1 MLPRRERI
9 LWLTVVG
16 LASFA
21 AWNAGEMPSA
31 GSGFPAGI
39 AAGPGGKTERPT
51 GDGSKRGDSARERS
65 VSRSIPADGEALRD
79 FTTRVLRDS
88 DPIRRTSGFM
98 RILDRSTPE
107 NFHHI
112 NQAWKDLR
120 FAGTYLPHEEVM
132 MNFRAGELM
141 GRQILAKRQGNPRD
155 LSMMHALKPQ
165 FRGWVKSDSADA
177 RRWLDELPEGD
188 YRKQMTLT
196 YIGALAEDNPT
207 GSLDEIAGLPEEY
220 QAAAGGAVVAQLR
233 QSDSIDSA
241 SDFLAAQAAAGNA
254 GTPLFRG
261 MFDSLAGGTTDGNG
275 ELMSRLVEDHI
286 GQPYMNAHWIT
297 RAATLRG
304 ERDEKTGE
312 VLAWALRMEGAAKD
326 IAPGSVLAATT
337 ALMPASKLSEVEKWL
352 ARQPEGPALETLRA
366 VIEARAAEM
375 APEEPEPAPDQ
386 NR

>member
-1 MLPRRERI
+1 MAFSQDLSER
-9 LWLTVVG
+9 T
-16 LASFA
+16 
-21 AWNAGEMPSA
+21 P
-31 GSGFPAGI
+31 P
-39 AAGPGGKTERPT
+39 
-51 GDGSKRGDSARERS
+51 
-65 VSRSIPADGEALRD
+65 VSRIRLDSSLRRWFSRNLGLWRSQRLYFFADGEALRD

-98 RILDRSTPE
+98 RILDHSTPE

-120 FAGTYLPHEEVM
+120 FAGTYLPHEEIM

-141 GRQILAKRQGNPRD
+141 GRRILANRQGSPRD

-165 FRGWVKSDSADA
+165 YRGWVKSDSADA

-254 GTPLFRG
+254 DTLLFRG
-261 MFDSLAGGTTDGNG
+261 MFDSLAGGTVDGDG
-275 ELMSRLVEDHI
+275 ELMSRLVEEHV
-286 GQPYMNAHWIT
+286 GQPYMNANWIT

-304 ERDEKTGE
+304 ERDEKTTE
-312 VLAWALRMEGAAKD
+312 VLEWALRMESAAKD

-352 ARQPEGPALETLRA
+352 AVQPESPALDGLRA

-375 APEEPEPAPDQ
+375 APEGSEPAEGP
-386 NR
+386 

>member
-1 MLPRRERI
+1 MLPRHERI
-9 LWLTVVG
+9 VWLTVVG
-16 LASFA
+16 LASFG
-21 AWNAGEMPSA
+21 AWHAGDQPSDGDFAAGEAS
-31 GSGFPAGI
+31 
-39 AAGPGGKTERPT
+39 GPGGK
-51 GDGSKRGDSARERS
+51 SARRESSGDDRGGSAPDRS
-65 VSRSIPADGEALRD
+65 ASRPIPTDGEALRL

-141 GRQILAKRQGNPRD
+141 GRKILANRQGSPRD

-165 FRGWVKSDSADA
+165 YRGWVKSDSADA
-177 RRWLDELPEGD
+177 RRWLDELPEGN

-220 QAAAGGAVVAQLR
+220 HAAAGGAVVAQLR
-233 QSDSIDSA
+233 QSDSIDGA

-254 GTPLFRG
+254 AAPLLQG

-286 GQPYMNAHWIT
+286 GQPYVNARWIS

-304 ERDEKTGE
+304 ERDEKTTE
-312 VLAWALRMEGAAKD
+312 VLAWALRIEGAAKD

-352 ARQPEGPALETLRA
+352 AGQPENPALDTLRA
-366 VIEARAAEM
+366 LIEASAAEM
-375 APEEPEPAPDQ
+375 APEESEPAEGP
-386 NR
+386 

>member
-1 MLPRRERI
+1 M
-9 LWLTVVG
+9 WLTVAG
-16 LASFA
+16 LASFGAWHAGDPPSTGGLA
-21 AWNAGEMPSA
+21 AGAPS
-31 GSGFPAGI
+31 
-39 AAGPGGKTERPT
+39 GPGGK
-51 GDGSKRGDSARERS
+51 SARRLNSGDDLEGSVPGRS
-65 VSRSIPADGEALRD
+65 PSRSIPADGDALRD

-98 RILDRSTPE
+98 RILDRSTPD

-141 GRQILAKRQGNPRD
+141 GRRILASRQGSPRD

-165 FRGWVKSDSADA
+165 YRGWVKSDSADA

-196 YIGALAEDNPT
+196 YIGALAEDNPA

-220 QAAAGGAVVAQLR
+220 HAAAGGAIVAQLR
-233 QSDSIDSA
+233 QSDSIDGA
-241 SDFLAAQAAAGNA
+241 SDFLAARAAAGDA
-254 GTPLFRG
+254 AAPLLQG
-261 MFDSLAGGTTDGNG
+261 MFDSLAGGTVDGNG
-275 ELMSRLVEDHI
+275 ELLSRLVEDHA
-286 GQPYMNAHWIT
+286 GQPYVNARWIT
-297 RAATLRG
+297 RAASLRG
-304 ERDEKTGE
+304 ERDEKTSE
-312 VLAWALRMEGAAKD
+312 VLDWALRMEGVAKD

-337 ALMPASKLSEVEKWL
+337 ALMPAGKLGEAEKWL
-352 ARQPEGPALETLRA
+352 AGQPESPALETLRA

-375 APEEPEPAPDQ
+375 APAELEPASEAVEGP
-386 NR
+386 

>member
-1 MLPRRERI
+1 M
-9 LWLTVVG
+9 
-16 LASFA
+16 
-21 AWNAGEMPSA
+21 
-31 GSGFPAGI
+31 
-39 AAGPGGKTERPT
+39 GGKSSRRQAS
-51 GDGSKRGDSARERS
+51 GDDRSDSAPGRS
-65 VSRSIPADGEALRD
+65 ASRSIPADGEALGE

-88 DPIRRTSGFM
+88 DPIRRASGFM
-98 RILDRSTPE
+98 RILDHATPE
-107 NFHHI
+107 NYWRI
-112 NQAWKDLR
+112 SQAWKDLR

-141 GRQILAKRQGNPRD
+141 GRKILANRQGSARD

-165 FRGWVKSDSADA
+165 YRGWVKSDSADA

-196 YIGALAEDNPT
+196 YIGALAEDNPG
-207 GSLDEIAGLPEEY
+207 GSLDEIAGLPEQY
-220 QAAAGGAVVAQLR
+220 HASAGGAIIAQLR

-241 SDFLAAQAAAGNA
+241 SDFLATQAAAGDA

-261 MFDSLAGGTTDGNG
+261 MFDSLAGGTVDGDG
-275 ELMSRLVEDHI
+275 ELMSRLVEKHI

-304 ERDEKTGE
+304 ERDGKTAE
-312 VLAWALRMEGAAKD
+312 VLAWAMRIEGAAKD

-337 ALMPASKLSEVEKWL
+337 ALMPPGKLGEVEKWL
-352 ARQPEGPALETLRA
+352 AGQPESPALETLRA

-375 APEEPEPAPDQ
+375 APGGPEPAEGP
-386 NR
+386 

>member
-1 MLPRRERI
+1 M
-9 LWLTVVG
+9 WLTVVG
-16 LASFA
+16 LASFG
-21 AWNAGEMPSA
+21 AWHAGDPPFDGDFAPGEPS
-31 GSGFPAGI
+31 
-39 AAGPGGKTERPT
+39 GPGGK
-51 GDGSKRGDSARERS
+51 SARRQSNGDDRGGSSPERS
-65 VSRSIPADGEALRD
+65 PSRSIPADGDALRE

-141 GRQILAKRQGNPRD
+141 GRKILANRQGSPRD

-165 FRGWVKSDSADA
+165 YRGWVKSDSADA

-207 GSLDEIAGLPEEY
+207 GSLDEIGGLPEEY
-220 QAAAGGAVVAQLR
+220 HAAAGGAIVAQLR
-233 QSDSIDSA
+233 QSDSIEGA
-241 SDFLAAQAAAGNA
+241 SDFLAAQAAAGN
-254 GTPLFRG
+254 GETPLCRG
-261 MFDSLAGGTTDGNG
+261 MFDSLAGGTVDGNG

-304 ERDEKTGE
+304 ERDEKTTE
-312 VLAWALRMEGAAKD
+312 VLAWALRIEGAAKD

-337 ALMPASKLSEVEKWL
+337 ALMPASKLSAVEKWL
-352 ARQPEGPALETLRA
+352 DSQPENPALDTLRA

-375 APEEPEPAPDQ
+375 APEGSVPAEGP
-386 NR
+386 

>member
-1 MLPRRERI
+1 MLPRHERI

-16 LASFA
+16 LACLG
-21 AWNAGEMPSA
+21 AWHAGGPRPDAGVAAGEPS
-31 GSGFPAGI
+31 
-39 AAGPGGKTERPT
+39 GPGGKSARRQTSVDDR
-51 GDGSKRGDSARERS
+51 RDSASDRLA
-65 VSRSIPADGEALRD
+65 SRSIPADGEALRD

-98 RILDRSTPE
+98 RILDRATPE
-107 NFHHI
+107 NYWRI
-112 NQAWKDLR
+112 SQAWKDLR
-120 FAGTYLPHEEVM
+120 FAGTYLPHEELM

-141 GRQILAKRQGNPRD
+141 GRQILANRQGSPRD
-155 LSMMHALKPQ
+155 LSMMNALKPQ
-165 FRGWVKSDSADA
+165 YRGWVKSDSADA
-177 RRWLDELPEGD
+177 RRWLDELPEGE

-233 QSDSIDSA
+233 QSDSIEGA

-254 GTPLFRG
+254 ETPLYRG
-261 MFDSLAGGTTDGNG
+261 MFDSLAGGTVDGNG

-286 GQPYMNAHWIT
+286 GQPYVNARWIT

-304 ERDEKTGE
+304 ERDEKTAE

-337 ALMPASKLSEVEKWL
+337 ALMPASKLGEAEKWL
-352 ARQPEGPALETLRA
+352 AGQPESPALDGLRA
-366 VIEARAAEM
+366 AIETRAAEM
-375 APEEPEPAPDQ
+375 APEESEPAEGP
-386 NR
+386 

>member
-1 MLPRRERI
+1 MV
-9 LWLTVVG
+9 WLIVVAFASLLAWKAGGMKSPGEYASDG
-16 LASFA
+16 LAGPRD
-21 AWNAGEMPSA
+21 NASRGMNREGERGSSGPSL
-31 GSGFPAGI
+31 
-39 AAGPGGKTERPT
+39 
-51 GDGSKRGDSARERS
+51 SA
-65 VSRSIPADGEALRD
+65 SRSIPADGEALRD

-141 GRQILAKRQGNPRD
+141 GRQILASRKGSPRD
-155 LSMMHALKPQ
+155 LGMMHALKPQ
-165 FRGWVKSDSADA
+165 YRGWVKSDSADA

-207 GSLDEIAGLPEEY
+207 GSLGEIAGLPEEY
-220 QAAAGGAVVAQLR
+220 HAAAGGAIVAQLR
-233 QSDSIDSA
+233 QSDSIDKA

-254 GTPLFRG
+254 ETPLFHG

-304 ERDEKTGE
+304 ERDEKTSE

-326 IAPGSVLAATT
+326 IAPGSVFAATT
-337 ALMPASKLSEVEKWL
+337 ALMPAAKLGEAEKWL
-352 ARQPEGPALETLRA
+352 AGQPESPAMETLRA
-366 VIEARAAEM
+366 VIEARAATM
-375 APEEPEPAPDQ
+375 APDENGPAPGP

>member
-9 LWLTVVG
+9 LWLAVAG
-16 LASFA
+16 LASFG
-21 AWNAGEMPSA
+21 AWR
-31 GSGFPAGI
+31 SGQNSSTGGV
-39 AAGPGGKTERPT
+39 AAGDPSEPGGK
-51 GDGSKRGDSARERS
+51 SARRLSSGDIREDSDSGRS
-65 VSRSIPADGEALRD
+65 SSRSIPADGEALRD

-98 RILDRSTPE
+98 RILDRSTPD

-141 GRQILAKRQGNPRD
+141 GRRILTSRQGSPRD

-165 FRGWVKSDSADA
+165 YRGWVKSDSADA

-188 YRKQMTLT
+188 FRKQMTLT
-196 YIGALAEDNPT
+196 YIGALADDNPT

-220 QAAAGGAVVAQLR
+220 HAAAGGAIVSQLR

-241 SDFLAAQAAAGNA
+241 SDFLAAQAAAGDA
-254 GTPLFRG
+254 AAPLLQG

-275 ELMSRLVEDHI
+275 ELLSRLVEDHA
-286 GQPYMNAHWIT
+286 GKPYVNAHWIT
-297 RAATLRG
+297 RAAALRG
-304 ERDEKTGE
+304 ERDEKTSE
-312 VLAWALRMEGAAKD
+312 VLEWALRMEGVAKD

-337 ALMPASKLSEVEKWL
+337 ALMPAGKLGEAEKWL
-352 ARQPEGPALETLRA
+352 AGQPESPAMETLRA
-366 VIEARAAEM
+366 VIEAREAEI
-375 APEEPEPAPDQ
+375 APEVPEPAPDQ

>member
-1 MLPRRERI
+1 
-9 LWLTVVG
+9 
-16 LASFA
+16 
-21 AWNAGEMPSA
+21 
-31 GSGFPAGI
+31 
-39 AAGPGGKTERPT
+39 
-51 GDGSKRGDSARERS
+51 
-65 VSRSIPADGEALRD
+65 
-79 FTTRVLRDS
+79 
-88 DPIRRTSGFM
+88 M
-98 RILDRSTPE
+98 RILDRATPE

-120 FAGTYLPHEEVM
+120 FAGTYLPHEEIM

-141 GRQILAKRQGNPRD
+141 GRQILANRQGSPRD

-165 FRGWVKSDSADA
+165 YRGWVKIDSADA

-241 SDFLAAQAAAGNA
+241 SDFLATQAAAGNA

-261 MFDSLAGGTTDGNG
+261 MFDSLAGGTLDGNG

-286 GQPYMNAHWIT
+286 GQPYVNAHWIT

-304 ERDEKTGE
+304 ERDEKTTE

-352 ARQPEGPALETLRA
+352 AEQPESPAMETLRA
-366 VIEARAAEM
+366 VIEARAAEI
-375 APEEPEPAPDQ
+375 APGEAEPAEGP
-386 NR
+386 